1 MCLAS
6 PSNGCESCLAAAKV
20 RGPYPAESFEELPEA
35 NDAFHGHSYF
45 HCGLYRCRTC
55 GVCQADVYFE
65 WDDAETA
72 NEEWGHRERFAR
84 LLTAAQLAT
93 IEAARG
99 TRSIDV
105 ASFFGVKQ

>member
-1 MCLAS
+1 M
-6 PSNGCESCLAAAKV
+6 
-20 RGPYPAESFEELPEA
+20 
-35 NDAFHGHSYF
+35 
-45 HCGLYRCRTC
+45 
-55 GVCQADVYFE
+55 CQADVYFE

-84 LLTAAQLAT
+84 LLTATQLAT

-105 ASFFGVKQ
+105 ASFFGVEQ